1 MNPKNVLLIEN
12 SLLDA
17 ILIKESLQQNENF
30 CHVNLFEDGFEAI
43 VHIESLLKNKKN
55 EIPDLIIANEDL
67 ILINGVNI
75 LSKISK
81 LNNFYI
87 PVIIM
92 TSSGSE
98 IQPHFNRHTCCYIS
112 KPLEIKEFLKVFREI
127 KYYWLSL
134 VN

>member
-1 MNPKNVLLIEN
+1 MNTKNVLLIEN
-12 SLLDA
+12 CMLDA
-17 ILIKESLQQNENF
+17 ILIKESLQQNGGPCNI
-30 CHVNLFEDGFEAI
+30 NLLEDGIEAI
-43 VHIESLLKNKKN
+43 VHIESVLQDKNN
-55 EIPDLIIANEDL
+55 EIPDLIIANEEL
-67 ILINGVNI
+67 IMINGVNI

>member
-1 MNPKNVLLIEN
+1 M
-12 SLLDA
+12 LDA
-17 ILIKESLQQNENF
+17 ILIKESLQQNGGLCNI
-30 CHVNLFEDGFEAI
+30 NLLEDGIEAI
-43 VHIESLLKNKKN
+43 VHIESVLQDKNN
-55 EIPDLIIANEDL
+55 EIPDLIIANEEL
-67 ILINGVNI
+67 IMINGVNI